1 MKFTCTQE
9 NLNEGLQIVQHA
21 TTKNANLPILNNI
34 LITLKDNNIQLS
46 STNLEIGITCLIRGK
61 IEEEGTYTVNA
72 KLISDY
78 VNLLPKE
85 NIDINL
91 KNQELNIKCNHN
103 QTKIKGIE
111 ANDYPLIPKINKEN
125 PLIIEAEKFKKA
137 LDSVL
142 FAVSKN
148 ESRPEL
154 NGVYFKI
161 SKKELTL
168 AATDSY
174 RLAER
179 KIKLEKGI
187 EDDDIDLIIP
197 AKTLQEVSRILNIK
211 KNDLNDSNEISI
223 YLDEGQILFV
233 YNDVE
238 LISRLIEGN
247 YPDYEQII
255 PQKNNTQVIT
265 SVSDLV
271 KNIKTVS
278 LFVKDNINDITLQFN
293 VNKEDAVNSNIV
305 VKAFNEQLGES
316 TAEVNANI
324 TGIDNNIILNY
335 LYLVEGL
342 NNLDSAEVKLEIID
356 NLSPMIISSVD
367 KDDKYLYIVMP
378 IRQ

>member
-9 NLNEGLQIVQHA
+9 NLNRGLQIVQHA
-21 TTKNANLPILNNI
+21 TTKNVNLPILNNV
-34 LITLKDNNIQLS
+34 LIELKENNIQLS
-46 STNLEIGITCLIRGK
+46 ATNLEIGITCLIRGK
-61 IEEEGTYTVNA
+61 IDAEGAYTINA

-78 VNLLPKE
+78 INLLPKE

-91 KNQELNIKCNHN
+91 KNNQLDVKCNHH

-111 ANDYPLIPKINKEN
+111 SNDYPLIPKLEKNNAI
-125 PLIIEAEKFKKA
+125 IIEAEKFKKA
-137 LDSVL
+137 LNSVL

-154 NGVYFKI
+154 NGVFFRV
-161 SKKELTL
+161 SKNELTL

-179 KIKLEKGI
+179 KIIIEKGS
-187 EDDDIDLIIP
+187 EEAIDLIVP
-197 AKTLQEVSRILNIK
+197 AKTLQEVSRILTIM
-211 KNDLNDSNEISI
+211 KNGLDDNNEIEI
-223 YLDEGQILFV
+223 YLTEGQILFV

-293 VNKEDAVNSNIV
+293 VDKEDPIASNIV

-316 TAEVNANI
+316 TAEVSANI
-324 TGIDNNIILNY
+324 TGIDNNIIVNY
-335 LYLVEGL
+335 LYLIEGL
-342 NNLDSAEVKLEIID
+342 NNLDSAEVKLEVID
-356 NLSPMIISSVD
+356 NLSPMIISSMNNE
-367 KDDKYLYIVMP
+367 DKYLYIVMP

>member
-9 NLNEGLQIVQHA
+9 NLNQGLQIVQHA
-21 TTKNANLPILNNI
+21 TTKNANLPILNNV
-34 LITLKDNNIQLS
+34 LIELKDNNIQLS
-46 STNLEIGITCLIRGK
+46 ATNLDIGITCLIRGK
-61 IEEEGTYTVNA
+61 IDAEGTYTVNA

-85 NIDINL
+85 NIDIDL
-91 KNQELNIKCNHN
+91 KNGELAIKCNHH
-103 QTKIKGIE
+103 QTKMKGIE
-111 ANDYPLIPKINKEN
+111 SNDYPLIPNLEKTN
-125 PLIIEAEKFKKA
+125 PIIIEGDKFKKA

-154 NGVYFKI
+154 NGVFFRIAKNQ
-161 SKKELTL
+161 LTL

-179 KIKLEKGI
+179 KLMI
-187 EDDDIDLIIP
+187 EQGSEEVIDLIVP
-197 AKTLQEVSRILNIK
+197 AKTLQEVSRVINII
-211 KNDLNDSNEISI
+211 KNDINDNHEIKI
-223 YLDEGQILFV
+223 YLNEGQILFV

-255 PQKNNTQVIT
+255 PQKNNSQVIT

-293 VNKEDAVNSNIV
+293 VDKNDPVASNII

-316 TAEVNANI
+316 TAEVAANI

-342 NNLDSAEVKLEIID
+342 NNLNSTEVKMEIID

-367 KDDKYLYIVMP
+367 NEDKYLYIVMP